1 MANDINQV
9 VLVGRLTRD
18 AELRYS
24 GGGMAVCKFSIAVN
38 RRKRSG
44 EQWVDEAS
52 FFDIAYFGKAAEA
65 VNQYLQKGKQIAVQG
80 ELRQNRWEQD
90 GQSRSKVEIAAN
102 SVQLLGGG
110 GGQGG
115 GGNYQQQQQR
125 GGAPQGQQQGGNFGS
140 FGAPAQQSNPA
151 PPVDFE
157 DDIPF

>member
-9 VLVGRLTRD
+9 ILVGRLTRD

-24 GGGMAVCKFSIAVN
+24 SGGMAVCKFSIAVN

-44 EQWVDEAS
+44 EQWVDEAN

-65 VNQYLQKGKQIAVQG
+65 VNQYLQKGKQVAVQG

-102 SVQLLGGG
+102 NVQLLGGG
-110 GGQGG
+110 GSGG
-115 GGNYQQQQQR
+115 GGNYQQRGPAQQQ
-125 GGAPQGQQQGGNFGS
+125 QGGGNFGS
-140 FGAPAQQSNPA
+140 FNAPPQQGSPA
-151 PPVDFE
+151 PSVDFE

>member
-9 VLVGRLTRD
+9 ILVGRLTRD

-24 GGGMAVCKFSIAVN
+24 SGGMAVCKFSVAVN

-65 VNQYLQKGKQIAVQG
+65 VNQYLQKGKQVAIQG

-102 SVQLLGGG
+102 NVQLLGGA
-110 GGQGG
+110 GG
-115 GGNYQQQQQR
+115 GGGSYQQR
-125 GGAPQGQQQGGNFGS
+125 GPAQGQGGGNFGS
-140 FGAPAQQSNPA
+140 INPPPQQGSPA
-151 PPVDFE
+151 PSVDFE